1 METLTELRPE
11 CPPELQKTSVPDHD
25 LVHELSMRLDAV
37 CRYAECIAN
46 AIGDADVQQ
55 TWRDLEQ
62 QELKNITRLKQLIA
76 RRVADGEFLEDVG

>member
-1 METLTELRPE
+1 METLTEHQTE
-11 CPPELQKTSVPDHD
+11 CPPQSQRTTIPDHD

-46 AIGDADVQQ
+46 AVGDADVQQ

-62 QELKNITRLKQLIA
+62 QELNNITRLKQLIV
-76 RRVADGEFLEDVG
+76 RRIQEGEFLEDIC